1 VTPTASAASSVTN
14 TATVSGGGDP
24 DCVVGCD
31 SPPVETTINAP
42 GVDVSKTVQSF
53 DTTGPGSYRIV
64 YRIDVT
70 NSGSA
75 AGVYTLS
82 DTFGFPSAGVGF
94 IGNAQVSTT
103 GGTVNAALVGG
114 AYAPANGVST
124 QISEV
129 DVGIAIGATHTYV
142 VAVTVSVNAS
152 NVTSGACTGS
162 PGSGLFNTAAITGSA
177 NDDSSA
183 CQPLSEDAVAIR
195 LTKTV
200 ELGVDFNN
208 NRYGDVGDVL
218 GYAFVIENLGETP
231 LAAVS
236 LFDPMVL
243 DLECDDTTLGGLPI
257 GVAINDEIFDNGF
270 DDGALG
276 VLQPGDSVMCF
287 ATHTLT
293 AADVAARR
301 VYNSATATGAGPDG
315 EIVSSVS
322 TAIFGAFP

>member
-1 VTPTASAASSVTN
+1 
-14 TATVSGGGDP
+14 
-24 DCVVGCD
+24 
-31 SPPVETTINAP
+31 
-42 GVDVSKTVQSF
+42 
-53 DTTGPGSYRIV
+53 
-64 YRIDVT
+64 
-70 NSGSA
+70 
-75 AGVYTLS
+75 
-82 DTFGFPSAGVGF
+82 
-94 IGNAQVSTT
+94 
-103 GGTVNAALVGG
+103 
-114 AYAPANGVST
+114 
-124 QISEV
+124 
-129 DVGIAIGATHTYV
+129 
-142 VAVTVSVNAS
+142 
-152 NVTSGACTGS
+152 
-162 PGSGLFNTAAITGSA
+162 
-177 NDDSSA
+177 
-183 CQPLSEDAVAIR
+183 
-195 LTKTV
+195 
-200 ELGVDFNN
+200 
-208 NRYGDVGDVL
+208 
-218 GYAFVIENLGETP
+218 VIENLGETP